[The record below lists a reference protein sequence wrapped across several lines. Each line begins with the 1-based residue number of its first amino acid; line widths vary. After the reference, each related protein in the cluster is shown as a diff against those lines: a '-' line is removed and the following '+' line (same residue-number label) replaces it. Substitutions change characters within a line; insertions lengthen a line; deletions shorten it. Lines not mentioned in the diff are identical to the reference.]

1 MTTNS
6 YELAV
11 EARDAAEH
19 NFTAGNHQTAS
30 TQALLAMMRLQ
41 FAQAEPPRI
50 TVNVV
55 PTAIDNAEAA
65 RIAHAAAT
73 TFQLRKPTVS
83 SAPLPVDPGVY
94 QDSRGLPWWR
104 SAVENDKPW
113 LSITHGHSDER
124 WFTEEEA
131 AKHAPFTRMV
141 AAA

>member
-1 MTTNS
+1 VTTNS

-19 NFTAGNHQTAS
+19 NFTAGNHQNAS

-41 FAQAEPPRI
+41 FAQAEPPVISLR
-50 TVNVV
+50 VD
-55 PTAIDNAEAA
+55 PMPSAAEVASAA
-65 RIAHAAAT
+65 RSV
-73 TFQLRKPTVS
+73 FRLQEPTVTS
-83 SAPLPVDPGVY
+83 DPLPVNPGVY

-104 SAVENDKPW
+104 SAVESDKPW